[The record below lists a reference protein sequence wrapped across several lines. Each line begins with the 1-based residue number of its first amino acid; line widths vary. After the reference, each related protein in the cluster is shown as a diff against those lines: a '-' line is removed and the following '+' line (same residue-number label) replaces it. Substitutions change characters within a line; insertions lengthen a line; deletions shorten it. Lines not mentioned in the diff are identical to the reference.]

1 MHAIGLRPSFS
12 SIFHLGEEIKGS
24 SSKNTHSDS
33 SRVFGNRVKMLIIDV
48 SFRKTAKLHGGM
60 EYRVCDTANFSTIF
74 SVIFSH
80 LNYILVCTK
89 TSIF

>member
-12 SIFHLGEEIKGS
+12 LIFHLGEEIKGS

-48 SFRKTAKLHGGM
+48 FVSQELSSIEAWNM
-60 EYRVCDTANFSTIF
+60 EFVTQLILALELGHI
-74 SVIFSH
+74 SVI
-80 LNYILVCTK
+80 
-89 TSIF
+89 